1 MPAVEPIKDRKK
13 INKIKRMM
21 EEDKKY
27 RELALFKLGLNSAL
41 RVSDLLKLKWQD
53 LFDEKGEYKE
63 QVTVKEKKT
72 GKSKG
77 FPLEKETK
85 KYLDKIREDG
95 SVYSDEE
102 YVFKTHSNRNLGT
115 HWSRQY
121 VYIFLNSYARRA
133 KVEARIGSHTMR
145 KSFGYHA
152 YQTGVSIE
160 KLQKILNHSS
170 KRETLDYIGI
180 TQEELN
186 EVYLS
191 LNL

>member
-1 MPAVEPIKDRKK
+1 MSTRRAFSTSEGDNFMGAVDPIKDRKK
-13 INKIKRMM
+13 IKRIKKMLL
-21 EEDKKY
+21 EDKKY

-102 YVFKTHSNRNLGT
+102 Y
-115 HWSRQY
+115 
-121 VYIFLNSYARRA
+121 
-133 KVEARIGSHTMR
+133 
-145 KSFGYHA
+145 
-152 YQTGVSIE
+152 
-160 KLQKILNHSS
+160 
-170 KRETLDYIGI
+170 
-180 TQEELN
+180 
-186 EVYLS
+186 
-191 LNL
+191 